1 MNPLAGFEAPSAL
14 GGSSG
19 GSRPRSN
26 GDSRRPFRVP
36 RRTEP
41 RIRRCPAVRV
51 GTLGREPQEDPPI
64 TATLPGRAIDQADLT
79 AFTARLR
86 RTIGGEVRDDREVR
100 ALYASDASNYR
111 VPPALVAM
119 PATVDELAVTVALAA
134 EAGVPLT
141 MRGAGTSI
149 AGNAIGP
156 GLVVDVRRHLGGI
169 LELDPVA
176 MTATVLPGTV
186 LDAINAA
193 AAPHGLRVGPDPST
207 HDRAT
212 VGGMVGNNA
221 CGSHSVRWGTTAE
234 NVLGLEVVT
243 VDGVRRRLGALGPTA
258 PGATEGPGPAIDARI
273 RDLYARRG
281 ELIRRELPPWPRR
294 VSGYALDWLLPE
306 RGADLARA
314 LAGTEGTCAVVS
326 AVTLRLVRMPPAK
339 GLLVLAFADDVA
351 AAAAVPALL
360 AERPLTVESLTPEV
374 LGPEAAALAPRLGLP
389 AGGAWLLVE
398 SGGDDVAEMRAHAA
412 RIAATLG
419 TAPGRRDATLL
430 EAPGA
435 QQALWRVREDGAGR
449 AARLPDGTPAWPGFE
464 DAAVPPARLAAYLGE
479 LRALL
484 RDQDLRGI
492 TYGHFG
498 EGCIHLRV
506 GFGLDR
512 PGGTER
518 LTAFL
523 RAAAD
528 LVVSHGG
535 TLSGEHG
542 DGRARGALL
551 GRQYSPAMLEAFRDW
566 KAAWDPAGV
575 LNPGIIVDPL
585 PLEADLRRPRPTL
598 IALDPGQAFEA
609 DGGDS
614 RSAME
619 RCIGVGKCV
628 SDLGTGRLCPSY
640 RATGEERESTRGRAR
655 LLQEMAAG
663 SLANTGW
670 QSGEVLGALDLCLS
684 CRACL
689 SDCPT
694 GVDMA
699 TLKAEFLHHHY
710 RGRRRPRAHYLLGR
724 LPMWLRLARRIPGGP
739 RLVNSVTGF
748 APTRRLGALV
758 GGLAG
763 ERRIPVLARRT
774 FVQQF
779 RGRAPASSSAG
790 SAAASSASLRR
801 VVLWPDTFTNHLAPG
816 VGVAAVRVLEAA
828 GFDVAIPGDDVCC
841 GLTWHTTG
849 QLEGARRVLRAT
861 LAARG
866 LHGEEPIVVL
876 EPSCATMLR
885 RDLVGLLPDEPRARD
900 LAGRVTTLAEL
911 LDRVG
916 WLPPTGAPV
925 HAIVQP
931 HCHQQAVLGDGADR
945 RLMAAAGIDVDT
957 TLTGCCGMAGNF
969 GAEAGHEGITR
980 AVAELG
986 LLPALRAATE
996 ETAILADG
1004 FSCRTQVAFLD
1015 GRPARHLAEILAE
1028 RLGPLGERLG
1038 PDGR

>member
-1 MNPLAGFEAPSAL
+1 MSPEL
-14 GGSSG
+14 
-19 GSRPRSN
+19 
-26 GDSRRPFRVP
+26 
-36 RRTEP
+36 
-41 RIRRCPAVRV
+41 
-51 GTLGREPQEDPPI
+51 QEDPPI
-64 TATLPGRAIDQADLT
+64 TATKPGRVTDAADLAT
-79 AFTARLR
+79 FAARLR
-86 RTIGGEVRDDREVR
+86 RAIRGEVRDDREVR
-100 ALYASDASNYR
+100 ALYSSDASNYR
-111 VPPALVAM
+111 VLPSLVAA
-119 PATVDELAVTVALAA
+119 PATVDELATTVSLAA
-134 EAGVPLT
+134 EASVPLT

-149 AGNAIGP
+149 AGNAIGT

-169 LELDPVA
+169 LELDPAA

-186 LDAINAA
+186 LDVVNAA
-193 AAPHGLRVGPDPST
+193 AAPDGLRVGPDPST

-243 VDGVRRRLGALGPTA
+243 ADGARRRLGALGPTA
-258 PGATEGPGPAIDARI
+258 PGATEGPGPAIEARI
-273 RDLYARRG
+273 RDLYARHG

-306 RGADLARA
+306 RGADVARA
-314 LAGTEGTCAVVS
+314 LVGTEGTCAVVS
-326 AVTLRLVRMPPAK
+326 AVTLRLVRMPVSK

-360 AERPLTVESLTPEV
+360 VERPFTVESLTPEV
-374 LGPEAAALAPRLGLP
+374 LGADAAALAPRLGLP

-398 SGGDDVAEMRAHAA
+398 SGGEDGAQMRDQAA
-412 RIAATLG
+412 RLAATVG
-419 TAPGRRDATLL
+419 TAPGRSDAALL
-430 EAPGA
+430 EDPGA
-435 QQALWRVREDGAGR
+435 QRALWRVREDGAGR
-449 AARLPDGTPAWPGFE
+449 SARLPDGTPAWPGFE
-464 DAAVPPARLAAYLGE
+464 DAAVPPDRLAAYLGE
-479 LRALL
+479 LKALL
-484 RDQDLRGI
+484 TDHGLRGI

-512 PGGTER
+512 PGGTQR
-518 LTAFL
+518 LTTFL

-528 LVVSHGG
+528 LVVAHGG

-551 GRQYSPAMLEAFRDW
+551 ERQYSPALVAAFRDW
-566 KAAWDPAGV
+566 KTAWDPAGA
-575 LNPGIIVDPL
+575 LNPGIIVDPV
-585 PLEADLRRPRPTL
+585 PLDADLRRPRPTL
-598 IALDPGQAFEA
+598 IELDPGQSFEA
-609 DGGDS
+609 DDGDP

-628 SDLGTGRLCPSY
+628 SDLGSAPMCPSY

-663 SLANTGW
+663 SLADTGW
-670 QSGEVLGALDLCLS
+670 QSREVLGALDLCLS

-724 LPMWLRLARRIPGGP
+724 LPMWLRLARRLPAGP
-739 RLVNSVTGF
+739 RFVNAITGF

-763 ERRIPVLARRT
+763 ERRIPELAQRT
-774 FVQQF
+774 FVQGYVA
-779 RGRAPASSSAG
+779 RVA
-790 SAAASSASLRR
+790 SASTSGAVSPVPRPR

-816 VGVAAVRVLEAA
+816 VGDAAVRVLEAA
-828 GFDVAIPGDDVCC
+828 GFDVAVPQDDVCC

-849 QLEGARRVLRAT
+849 QLDGARRVLART
-861 LAARG
+861 LSARG
-866 LHGEEPIVVL
+866 LDGEEPVVVL

-885 RDLVGLLPDEPRARD
+885 RDLVGLLPHDPRAR
-900 LAGRVTTLAEL
+900 AFASRVTTLAEL

-916 WLPPTGAPV
+916 WQPPVGEPV
-925 HAIVQP
+925 HAVVQP
-931 HCHQQAVLGDGADR
+931 HCHQQAVLGDAADR
-945 RLMAAAGIDVDT
+945 RLMAAAGIEADT
-957 TLTGCCGMAGNF
+957 VLTGCCGMAGNF
-969 GAEAGHEGITR
+969 GAEAGHEAITR

-986 LLPALRAATE
+986 LLPALRAAAD

-1015 GRPARHLAEILAE
+1015 GRRAQHLAEILAE
-1028 RLGPLGERLG
+1028 RLGPGER
-1038 PDGR
+1038 